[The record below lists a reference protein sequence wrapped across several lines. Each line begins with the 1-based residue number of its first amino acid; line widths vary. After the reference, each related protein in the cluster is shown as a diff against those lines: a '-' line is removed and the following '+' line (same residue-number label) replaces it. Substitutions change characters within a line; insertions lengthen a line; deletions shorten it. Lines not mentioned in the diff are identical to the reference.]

1 MLPPHLLEALLE
13 FRRERDWEQFHT
25 PRSLSAALCVE
36 AAELLDHFRWARD
49 GEDRTIVE
57 KHRAAIEAEVADI
70 SILLSYLVH
79 DLGISL
85 DEVVSRKLEV
95 NRSKY
100 PVEKAKGTARKY
112 DQLEQL

>member
-1 MLPPHLLEALLE
+1 MLSPQLIDALLQ
-13 FRRERDWEQFHT
+13 FRRERDWEQFHN

-49 GEDRTIVE
+49 GESAEIVE
-57 KHRAAIEAEVADI
+57 KHRPAIESEIADVA
-70 SILLSYLVH
+70 ILLSYLVH
-79 DLGISL
+79 DLGISI

-95 NRSKY
+95 NRQKY

-112 DQLEQL
+112 DQL